1 MAIENVVQTEN
12 ELIKLAQTG
21 DRSAFAKLYDFYMR
35 KIYDFVYY
43 KTMQKEQTED
53 IVSQIFLKAWK
64 NINSYQQN
72 SFSAWLYTIARNT
85 VIDFYRQDKNNRNID
100 DFWDLA
106 SNDDLLAKVNNSL
119 QLQKIKKLMIN
130 LKSEERD
137 IIIMRFWLDLSFKE
151 IAERLSKNEG
161 AIKMSLKRTLDKI
174 KGEALWSLII
184 AFPQIENIWKK
195 MS

>member
-53 IVSQIFLKAWK
+53 IVSQVFLKAWK